1 MLRMNLVLHL
11 IPGVLPN
18 PGVILCTFFP
28 KMMAPDGPGHSFR
41 LGTVFQ
47 KDQTLIIIL
56 TFTLSHPKLLGWHK
70 GWKWSEPMFHEL
82 ISRGQLNTI
91 MTT

>member
-41 LGTVFQ
+41 VGTVFQ

-56 TFTLSHPKLLGWHK
+56 NFYSLPPETSGVA
-70 GWKWSEPMFHEL
+70 
-82 ISRGQLNTI
+82 
-91 MTT
+91 